1 MSNRQSKGSHSTMFL
16 VLFTRARRHYQPKT
30 ARGLYSLGLSAM
42 IAAVREEA
50 LMADSVRDVLAGIA
64 TVEEMTAAFQDE
76 DHCRRL
82 LEAMVWP
89 RGRIC
94 PACGY
99 RCSTALAGRDVG
111 RQARPGLYQCSNGL
125 CRFQFT
131 VTTRTP
137 LHSTKLPL
145 RVWLTGLW
153 LILQSDKG
161 ISSVRLAEAIGVSQ
175 PTAWRMGQALRLL
188 VTREQQLGGTVE
200 IDELYIG
207 GSPRRDADRPRLGR
221 GRKGQPRT
229 TKTPILA
236 VVQRPEQLHDGAR
249 AGAAGARVVN
259 DLSEREAWRVLSET
273 VDPSAHLMSDEW
285 KSFMSVGQAFA
296 AHDTVRHCE
305 REYARGPVHANSVEG
320 FNDRVRRTIAGVFH
334 HISSHH
340 ADLYFN
346 EIGFRWSQRVMTG
359 SAVRRTRR
367 GREVVKPL
375 WRRIPPALQL
385 SNVFKSA
392 VGRQLR
398 RTAQGGIQIQCT
410 VAVFG

>member
-1 MSNRQSKGSHSTMFL
+1 MASGVREILAGITT
-16 VLFTRARRHYQPKT
+16 V
-30 ARGLYSLGLSAM
+30 GDM
-42 IAAVREEA
+42 IAAF
-50 LMADSVRDVLAGIA
+50 D
-64 TVEEMTAAFQDE
+64 DE
-76 DHCRRL
+76 DRCRRL

-99 RCSTALAGRDVG
+99 RQSTVLAGRDVG
-111 RQARPGLYQCSNGL
+111 RRARPGLYQCSNGD

-131 VTTRTP
+131 ATTRTP

-161 ISSVRLAEAIGVSQ
+161 ISSVRLSEAIGVSQ
-175 PTAWRMGQALRLL
+175 PTAWRMGHALRLL
-188 VTREQQLGGTVE
+188 VTREQQVGGTVE

-229 TKTPILA
+229 TKTPVLA
-236 VVQRPEQLHDGAR
+236 VVQRPEHLQEGAP
-249 AGAAGARVVN
+249 AGAAGARVVG
-259 DLSEREAWRVLSET
+259 DLSEREAGRVLSET
-273 VDPSAHLMSDEW
+273 VDLSAHLMSDEW
-285 KSFMSVGQAFA
+285 SSFLSVGEAFA
-296 AHDTVRHCE
+296 AHDTVRHSE
-305 REYARGPVHANSVEG
+305 REYARGPVHANSAEG
-320 FNDRVRRTIAGVFH
+320 FNDRVRRTISGVFH

-359 SAVRRTRR
+359 SAVRRTRK
-367 GREVVKPL
+367 GREVVRPL
-375 WRRIPPALQL
+375 WSRIPPALQL
-385 SNVFKSA
+385 SDVFRSA

-398 RTAQGGIQIQCT
+398 RTPQGGIQIQRA

>member
-1 MSNRQSKGSHSTMFL
+1 MASGVRKILAGITT
-16 VLFTRARRHYQPKT
+16 V
-30 ARGLYSLGLSAM
+30 GDM
-42 IAAVREEA
+42 IAAF
-50 LMADSVRDVLAGIA
+50 D
-64 TVEEMTAAFQDE
+64 DE
-76 DHCRRL
+76 DRCRRL

-99 RCSTALAGRDVG
+99 RQSTVLAGRDVG
-111 RQARPGLYQCSNGL
+111 RRARPGLYQCSNGD

-131 VTTRTP
+131 ATTRTP

-161 ISSVRLAEAIGVSQ
+161 ISSVRLSEAIGVSQ
-175 PTAWRMGQALRLL
+175 PTAWRMGHALRLL
-188 VTREQQLGGTVE
+188 VTREQQVGGTVE

-229 TKTPILA
+229 TKTPVLA
-236 VVQRPEQLHDGAR
+236 VVQRPEHLQEGAP
-249 AGAAGARVVN
+249 AGAAGARVVG
-259 DLSEREAWRVLSET
+259 DLSEREAGRVLSET
-273 VDPSAHLMSDEW
+273 VDLSAHLMSDEW
-285 KSFMSVGQAFA
+285 SSFLSVGEAFA
-296 AHDTVRHCE
+296 AHDTVRHSE
-305 REYARGPVHANSVEG
+305 REYARGPVHANSAEG
-320 FNDRVRRTIAGVFH
+320 FNDRVRRTISGVFH

-359 SAVRRTRR
+359 SAVRRTRK
-367 GREVVKPL
+367 GREVVRPL
-375 WRRIPPALQL
+375 WSRIPPALQL
-385 SNVFKSA
+385 SAVFRSA
-392 VGRQLR
+392 VGRQFR
-398 RTAQGGIQIQCT
+398 RTPQGGIQIQRA